1 MGILAYFRVFGVELA
16 GVRGC
21 VKVVTGWC
29 WRRRPVL
36 DAVGPTGAFPSAGSG
51 PGLVYGGAR
60 VGVRLVGRGVGE
72 AAVVSGFVCS
82 AWPAPMLLGFLGRR
96 AVLLL
101 RCLGRRPVRALR
113 TNRRDTRRCDRI
125 VVCQPSPLGGA
136 PTP

>member
-1 MGILAYFRVFGVELA
+1 MVASALAKCL
-16 GVRGC
+16 VRGGREDPTRGSSR
-21 VKVVTGWC
+21 VVGGWC
-29 WRRRPVL
+29 GW
-36 DAVGPTGAFPSAGSG
+36 
-51 PGLVYGGAR
+51 
-60 VGVRLVGRGVGE
+60 GVG
-72 AAVVSGFVCS
+72 ASGGVVSGVACPGR
-82 AWPAPMLLGFLGRR
+82 PAPMLLGFLGRR